1 MPFHIILLTAEE
13 SELWT
18 AVGTMALAVI
28 TFFAIAVQIYWN
40 RRVLDE
46 SRSSALAQMTLLQNQ
61 LQAQNE
67 NSFKFTSVKLA
78 EIFEAQ
84 FQDLVETRKE
94 CSSII
99 LQNHYLE
106 KNSIDYFPIKEKID
120 DIYDLFDTI
129 GYFVR
134 HMYIKAEVAH
144 QYFDYW
150 FTPYYTFF
158 QLYQIKSLSGYDEAV
173 WNNLANLSMAMDRV
187 EIEQVGYARKLLTKE
202 KLKEFFEQEESF

>member
-1 MPFHIILLTAEE
+1 MPFHIILLTAEN

-18 AVGTMALAVI
+18 AIGTMTLAVI
-28 TFFAIAVQIYWN
+28 TFFAIGVQIYWN
-40 RRVLDE
+40 RRVLNE
-46 SRSSALAQMTLLQNQ
+46 SRSSALTQMTLLQNQ

-78 EIFEAQ
+78 EIFEVQ
-84 FQDLVETRKE
+84 FQDLIQTRKE
-94 CSSII
+94 CSSLI
-99 LQNHYLE
+99 LQNHSLDQ
-106 KNSIDYFPIKEKID
+106 NSIDYSPIKEKID

-134 HMYIKAEVAH
+134 HKYIKAEVAH

-158 QLYQIKSLSGYDEAV
+158 QLYQIKSISGYDEAV

-187 EIEQVGYARKLLTKE
+187 EIDQVGYARKPVTKE
-202 KLKEFFEQEESF
+202 KLKEFFEQEEKL